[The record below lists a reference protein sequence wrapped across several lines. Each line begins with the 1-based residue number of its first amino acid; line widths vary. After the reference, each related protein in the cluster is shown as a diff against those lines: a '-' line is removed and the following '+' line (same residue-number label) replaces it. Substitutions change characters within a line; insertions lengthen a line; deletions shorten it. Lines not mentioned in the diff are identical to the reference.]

1 MNKSL
6 RRGPEEWRQ
15 IIDVQQ
21 TSGMTVARY
30 CRERGITECSFYNWK
45 KRLRVASPSRPKHLP
60 TPAFVE
66 VTPLTP
72 AKTDTIEILLH
83 ERRRLRVSPGFD
95 RQLLL
100 DLIHTLEALA

>member
-1 MNKSL
+1 MTKSP

-15 IIDVQQ
+15 IIESQQ

-30 CRERGITECSFYNWK
+30 CRDRGVTECSFYNWK
-45 KRLRVASPSRPKHLP
+45 KRLRGASPSRPKHLP
-60 TPAFVE
+60 VPAFVE
-66 VTPLTP
+66 VTPSNP
-72 AKTDTIEILLH
+72 AKAGGIEILLCDS
-83 ERRRLRVSPGFD
+83 RRLRVSPGFD

>member
-1 MNKSL
+1 MNKSQ
-6 RRGPEEWRQ
+6 RPSAEEWRQ
-15 IIDVQQ
+15 IIVRQQ

-45 KRLRVASPSRPKHLP
+45 KRLRGASPSRPKHLP

-66 VTPLTP
+66 VTPLNPTR
-72 AKTDTIEILLH
+72 TDTIEILLH
-83 ERRRLRVSPGFD
+83 DRHRLRVCAGFD

-100 DLIHTLEALA
+100 DLIHALEALA

>member
-1 MNKSL
+1 MNKSQ

-15 IIDVQQ
+15 IIDRQQ
-21 TSGMTVARY
+21 TGGMTVARY
-30 CRERGITECSFYNWK
+30 CRDRGITECSFYNWK
-45 KRLRVASPSRPKHLP
+45 KRLRGALPSQPKHLS

-66 VTPLTP
+66 VTRSNPE
-72 AKTDTIEILLH
+72 KTDTIEILL
-83 ERRRLRVSPGFD
+83 RDRCRLRVGPGFD